1 MIPNTQI
8 NPYWR
13 CMSDGCSER
22 AFWGEE
28 WIPMFCDTHKHDEK
42 LESLRPDRCLL
53 CKRIFIVN
61 KNKHCK
67 PCSEVAAEK
76 KELENSLEKPLG
88 PPTHPN
94 FTVSQ
99 YPVLRSTQS
108 SPDVISRRSSPTLD
122 PEQVTKAL
130 RRCSALSIMSDR
142 SNVSAVSASSAGSAV
157 TAKSKETVRTRGSV
171 GSGLNLNLKMTK
183 SQAQGELQLKV
194 TSTKLKLKA
203 AKATLAQFS
212 PIEHSASKMAAI
224 DAVALA
230 EREVEDAC
238 KAWCMA
244 ARS

>member
-1 MIPNTQI
+1 MLPTRTTQI

-13 CMSDGCSER
+13 CMNDGCSQR

-28 WIPMFCDTHKHDEK
+28 WIPMFCDTHKHDVK
-42 LESLRPDRCLL
+42 LESLQTDRCLL

-67 PCSEVAAEK
+67 PCSEVVVEK
-76 KELENSLEKPLG
+76 KEKPLE
-88 PPTHPN
+88 PPSHPN

-108 SPDVISRRSSPTLD
+108 SPDIISRRSPPTLD
-122 PEQVTKAL
+122 PEQLTKAL

-142 SNVSAVSASSAGSAV
+142 SNVSAASAGSAV
-157 TAKSKETVRTRGSV
+157 TTKSKDTVLTRGSV
-171 GSGLNLNLKMTK
+171 GSGLNLNLNRTK
-183 SQAQGELQLKV
+183 SQAQSELQLKV
-194 TSTKLKLKA
+194 TTTKLKLKA
-203 AKATLAQFS
+203 AKVTLGQFS
-212 PIEHSASKMAAI
+212 PIEHSASKIAAI
-224 DAVALA
+224 EAIALA

-238 KAWCMA
+238 KAWCVA

>member
-1 MIPNTQI
+1 MLPSRTTHI

-13 CMSDGCSER
+13 CMSDGCSQR

-28 WIPMFCDTHKHDEK
+28 WIPMFCDTHKHDGK
-42 LESLRPDRCLL
+42 LESLQTDRCLL

-67 PCSEVAAEK
+67 ACSEVAAEK
-76 KELENSLEKPLG
+76 KELENSLE

-94 FTVSQ
+94 FTVTK
-99 YPVLRSTQS
+99 YPVLRTTQS

-122 PEQVTKAL
+122 FEQNTKAL
-130 RRCSALSIMSDR
+130 RRSSALSLMSDY
-142 SNVSAVSASSAGSAV
+142 SIGSVISTNSVNSAV
-157 TAKSKETVRTRGSV
+157 TAKSKESVRTRGSV

-183 SQAQGELQLKV
+183 SQTQGELQLKV

-203 AKATLAQFS
+203 AKASLAQFS

-230 EREVEDAC
+230 EKEVEDAC
-238 KAWCMA
+238 KAWCVG